1 MEEARRRFIMRFVG
15 IAKKEDGTI
24 AYAKE
29 NCKKCYG
36 RGYVGFSRPVKNS
49 ESNVKIGP
57 VMCGCVFAVPIKMI
71 DDCKKNSKMIV

>member
-1 MEEARRRFIMRFVG
+1 MRLTQIATSKDGAKVYAR
-15 IAKKEDGTI
+15 D
-24 AYAKE
+24 